1 MKKLIALALS
11 LTPVSY
17 NVYAQKISGTV
28 KDDQGKSIENSTA
41 ALLYAKDSSV
51 IKLVVTGA
59 SGQFSF
65 QAGSGSYL
73 VSTSHVGHTTAYS
86 KVFETPASGDVDLG
100 TIILN
105 KLPADLKA
113 VTVSSKKNM
122 VEVSAGKM
130 TLNVE
135 GTINATGSTALDLL
149 RKSPGV
155 IVDKDD
161 NLSLAGKNGVRI
173 YIDGK
178 PTPLTGADLANYLKS
193 VQSSQIESI
202 EIITNPS
209 AKYDASGNAGI
220 INIRLKKNKTL
231 GTNGSV
237 NAGYNIGVYPK
248 YNAGFAFNHRNK
260 GVNIFGNYNYN
271 DTKQYIDFNV
281 YRSVLD
287 TVFDNTTLL
296 IIKNKSHGFKTGA
309 DLFINNKNTVGILV
323 SGNISDNSFNNF
335 SRTPIIYK
343 PTGVVDRI
351 LVANNS
357 NKMQQNNANFNLN
370 YRFAD
375 TAGHELTID
384 ADYGVFRND
393 GNQLQPNYYY
403 NPSGNVLLNQHFY
416 RFISPTDI
424 DIYTLKA
431 DYEQNFKKGK
441 LGIGAKTA
449 FVNTRNNFQR
459 FNVQQLDPE
468 QKQLD
473 LSRSNQFD
481 YKENINAVYVNYNR
495 QLKGLMLQ
503 LGMRMENTTT
513 TGDSYGL
520 NADGSVNKANKQ
532 GFERKYTNFFPNA
545 ALTLNKDPENQWGL
559 SYSRRIDRP
568 AYQDLNPF
576 EFKLD
581 EYSFL
586 KGNTSLRPQYTN
598 IVTLS
603 NTYKYK
609 LNTSLS
615 YSRVKDVFTQMAD
628 TTESSKSFITRK
640 NLRTQ
645 DVVAL
650 NISYPF
656 SYKNYS
662 AFANFSGNYSKYKAD
677 FGGGSRVVDL
687 SVTSFN
693 IYMQHSLK
701 FGKKQDWTAE
711 ISGWYNSPFIWEG
724 SFKSKTMWTLDAGM
738 QKVILKGKGSLKVSV
753 SDIFFGMKYSGESNF
768 GSQKTIAS
776 GTFESRQFKT
786 SFSWKFGSNTVK
798 AARDRKDAA
807 EEEKKRTKSSGGLG
821 GSNS

>member
-1 MKKLIALALS
+1 MRKLIALVLFV
-11 LTPVSY
+11 TVVSFS
-17 NVYAQKISGTV
+17 VEAQKISGTV
-28 KDDQGKSIENSTA
+28 IDEMGKNIENSTA
-41 ALLYAKDSSV
+41 ALLHAKDSSV
-51 IKLVVTGA
+51 IKLVVTDA

-73 VSTSHVGHTTAYS
+73 ISGSHVGHATTYT
-86 KVFETPASGDVDLG
+86 KVFDMPGSGDVDLG
-100 TIILN
+100 TITLS

-113 VTVSSKKNM
+113 VTVSSKKNI

-130 TLNVE
+130 VLNVE
-135 GTINATGSTALDLL
+135 GTINATGSTAMDLL

-155 IVDKDD
+155 MADKDD

-173 YIDGK
+173 YVDGK

-193 VQSSQIESI
+193 VQSSQIEAI

-209 AKYDASGNAGI
+209 AKYDAAGNAGI
-220 INIRLKKNKTL
+220 INIRLKKNKSF

-248 YNAGFAFNHRNK
+248 YNAGFTFNHRNK

-271 DTKQYIDFNV
+271 DTKQYIDFNL

-296 IIKNKSHGFKTGA
+296 TIKNKSHGFKTGA
-309 DLFINNKNTVGILV
+309 DLFINDKNTIGILV
-323 SGNISDNSFNNF
+323 SGNISDNSFNNY

-343 PTGVVDRI
+343 PTGVVDRM
-351 LVANNS
+351 LVSNNS

-403 NPSGNVLLNQHFY
+403 NPSGNVLLNQSFY

-481 YKENINAVYVNYNR
+481 YRENINAVYVNYNK
-495 QLKGLMLQ
+495 QLKAVVLQ
-503 LGMRMENTTT
+503 LGVRMENTTT

-532 GFERKYTNFFPNA
+532 GFERKYTNFFPNV
-545 ALTLNKDPENQWGL
+545 ALTFNKNPENQWGL

-603 NTYKYK
+603 NTYKNK

-615 YSRVKDVFTQMAD
+615 YSRVADVFTQLAD
-628 TTESSKSFITRK
+628 TTENSKSFITRK
-640 NLRTQ
+640 NLATQ

-656 SYKNYS
+656 TYKTYS
-662 AFANFSGNYSKYKAD
+662 AFMNFSGNYSKYKAD
-677 FGGGSRVVDL
+677 FGGGSRIVDI
-687 SVTSFN
+687 SATSFN
-693 IYMQHSLK
+693 LYMQHSMK

-724 SFKSKTMWTLDAGM
+724 SFKSKTMWTLDAGI
-738 QKVILKGKGSLKVSV
+738 QKLILNGKGSFKVSV
-753 SDIFFGMKYSGESNF
+753 ADIFFGMKYSGESNF
-768 GSQKTIAS
+768 GSQRIIAS

-786 SFSWKFGSNTVK
+786 SLSWKFGSNTVK
-798 AARDRKDAA
+798 ASRDRKDAA
-807 EEEKKRTKSSGGLG
+807 EEEKKRTKPSGGLG
-821 GSNS
+821 GGN